1 MLDASQQAQR
11 AYSTA
16 RGSTKTP
23 RRIEYEALASI
34 TARMRAAAQDGA
46 AGFPALARALYDNRR
61 LWTIFGVHA
70 ASGSNPLPEEL
81 RAGLVS
87 LSEFVHQHSSKV
99 LQRSA
104 SVEALLDI
112 NATVMRGLRDG
123 TR

>member
-1 MLDASQQAQR
+1 MPDASQQAQR

-16 RGSTKTP
+16 RRSTNTP

-61 LWTIFGVHA
+61 LWTIFGIHA

-87 LSEFVHQHSSKV
+87 LSEFVNQHSSKF

-104 SVEALLDI
+104 SVESLLEI
-112 NATVMRGLRDG
+112 NTSVMRGLKDG
-123 TR
+123 AR